1 MKADII
7 FVGGGLNYVGA
18 IFLARAGKK
27 VILIEKDNKHI
38 GGTCL
43 NNGCIPSKNL
53 LHRTKTI
60 FESKEDIFDGEIKIN
75 LKKLN
80 SEISETISNLSKAIH
95 TQIGSS
101 NVEIIEGE
109 GILLDDKK
117 VEVNGEIYEA
127 DYIVLGTGAK
137 PFIPKEIEIDYKH
150 IITSDEIFKLEKFP
164 KEITVYGT
172 GAIGLE
178 FAGFF
183 AINGVKTTLMYRK
196 DTISKKIHP
205 KIVEK
210 LELQL
215 KEIGITLMPNT
226 SINSAKV
233 DKNKVIINENIKT
246 DMLLVATGRK
256 PNIESKANIE
266 IKKGFV
272 TNEYFE
278 TSIPNV
284 FAIGDCNGKLELA
297 HAARSEV
304 LNVVDTILGKKQKL
318 NLDNIPKFIYTIPLS
333 YASVGVKSDKEVV
346 YPLKA
351 LGITSAVKGS
361 ENGIVVLYADKE
373 NFLTGTEIL
382 MPNAEEIISTLAIM
396 VNSELD
402 KDTILKTTFPHP
414 VFSEIFDY
422 ATRKI
427 K

>member
-7 FVGGGLNYVGA
+7 FIGGGLNYVGA
-18 IFLARAGKK
+18 IFLARVGKK
-27 VILIEKDNKHI
+27 VILIEKNLNHL

-60 FESKEDIFDGEIKIN
+60 FESQENIFDGEIKLN

-80 SEISETISNLSKAIH
+80 SQINNTISTLSKAIH
-95 TQIGSS
+95 SQITSS
-101 NVEIIEGE
+101 NVEIIQGE

-117 VEVNGEIYEA
+117 VKVNEVIYEV

-137 PFIPKEIEIDYKH
+137 PFIPQNIEIDYKS
-150 IITSDEIFKLEKFP
+150 IITSNEIFKLEKFP
-164 KEITVYGT
+164 KEIIIYGS

-178 FAGFF
+178 FASFF
-183 AINGVKTTLMYRK
+183 AINGVKTSLMYRK
-196 DTISKKIHP
+196 DTISKKYHS
-205 KIVEK
+205 KITQK
-210 LELQL
+210 LEEQL
-215 KEIGITLMPNT
+215 KEIGITLIPNT
-226 SINSAKV
+226 PITSAKV
-233 DKNKVIINENIKT
+233 EKNKVIINENIKT
-246 DMLLVATGRK
+246 EMLLVATGRI
-256 PNIESKANIE
+256 PNIQTKANIE
-266 IKKGFV
+266 IEKGIV
-272 TNEYFE
+272 TDEYFQ
-278 TSIPNV
+278 TSISNI

-304 LNVVDTILGKKQKL
+304 LNVVDNILGKKQKL

-333 YASVGVKSDKEVV
+333 YASVGIKSDKEVV

-351 LGITSAVKGS
+351 LGITSAIKGS

-373 NFLTGTEIL
+373 NFLTGAEIL
-382 MPNAEEIISTLAIM
+382 MPNAEEIISTLAIII
-396 VNSELD
+396 NSELD
-402 KDTILKTTFPHP
+402 KNTILKTTFPHP
-414 VFSEIFDY
+414 VFSEILDY